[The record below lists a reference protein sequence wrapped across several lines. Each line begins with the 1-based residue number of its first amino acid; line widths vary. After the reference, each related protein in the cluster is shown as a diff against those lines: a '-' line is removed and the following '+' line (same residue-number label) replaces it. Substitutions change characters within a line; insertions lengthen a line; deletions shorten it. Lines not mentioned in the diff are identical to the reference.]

1 MATMEDVVIKFQLI
15 GISQVVSQLNV
26 LKKSFEQFVAGE
38 KFKQNMQGFERFLG
52 PKSPLQQGLKT
63 MGNELKS
70 SMMDGFV
77 KPSKTANQAAQEVIE
92 NQKNMANIST
102 AMGRGFAVQGQEMA
116 ALGKNIKDSLIR
128 DVVVPSQTAEQ
139 AADGI
144 LQKQK
149 NLAKFSSDFATSMR
163 AQGRGVEN
171 TTQGMRKFKMELL
184 SVMFFGM
191 AINKFFSGLLQPA
204 MKMVGIFD
212 LWGQVLAILFLPVAL
227 FLLENVLIPLMDWLF
242 GLDPAVQT
250 AIGGFVL
257 IMAILGQAIFLF
269 GMLGLGINGMA
280 MAFGFLAPV
289 ISAIATIGFWPLMA
303 IIAAV
308 IGIVA
313 LLWLAWQNNFGR
325 IREWTMVVWEGI
337 KKIFDGIKDVFSGV
351 IDIIV
356 GFFTADG
363 EKIRG
368 GFDKLWEGV
377 KKIFS
382 GAITAL
388 VGIVVGLGE
397 LLFTAIIN
405 APRAIL
411 TLLKEAFGFVW
422 EELLVPAYEFGKNLI
437 LKIVEGIKAAAS
449 KVAGWVK
456 NALGMGDG
464 GGGSIE
470 GSKQTGGFI
479 PHTGLYKLHA
489 GETVGQAGDTF
500 NSAPNITINAA
511 PGMDINNLVRQIS
524 DVVVRDLGTLSRR

>member
-1 MATMEDVVIKFQLI
+1 
-15 GISQVVSQLNV
+15 
-26 LKKSFEQFVAGE
+26 
-38 KFKQNMQGFERFLG
+38 
-52 PKSPLQQGLKT
+52 
-63 MGNELKS
+63 
-70 SMMDGFV
+70 
-77 KPSKTANQAAQEVIE
+77 
-92 NQKNMANIST
+92 
-102 AMGRGFAVQGQEMA
+102 
-116 ALGKNIKDSLIR
+116 
-128 DVVVPSQTAEQ
+128 
-139 AADGI
+139 
-144 LQKQK
+144 
-149 NLAKFSSDFATSMR
+149 
-163 AQGRGVEN
+163 
-171 TTQGMRKFKMELL
+171 KFKMELL

-356 GFFTADG
+356 GFFTA
-363 EKIRG
+363 
-368 GFDKLWEGV
+368 
-377 KKIFS
+377 
-382 GAITAL
+382 
-388 VGIVVGLGE
+388 
-397 LLFTAIIN
+397 
-405 APRAIL
+405 
-411 TLLKEAFGFVW
+411 
-422 EELLVPAYEFGKNLI
+422 
-437 LKIVEGIKAAAS
+437 
-449 KVAGWVK
+449 
-456 NALGMGDG
+456 
-464 GGGSIE
+464 
-470 GSKQTGGFI
+470 
-479 PHTGLYKLHA
+479 
-489 GETVGQAGDTF
+489 
-500 NSAPNITINAA
+500 
-511 PGMDINNLVRQIS
+511 
-524 DVVVRDLGTLSRR
+524 